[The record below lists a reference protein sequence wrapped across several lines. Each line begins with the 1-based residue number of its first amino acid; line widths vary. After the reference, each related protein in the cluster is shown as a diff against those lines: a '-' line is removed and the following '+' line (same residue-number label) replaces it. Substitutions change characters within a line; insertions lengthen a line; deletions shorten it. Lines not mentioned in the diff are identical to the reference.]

1 MSKLD
6 VMRRNIQRFKAQR
19 EERSADEKLIYPE
32 ILSRPI
38 GEEYSLS
45 DRVLAPPY
53 NLIYCYYSNTNEFA
67 SQYILGD
74 SSHTREQQ
82 RVMLED
88 HLLGL
93 WKAQKTSEALGC
105 SNRYSDWKPSV
116 KCGMAGLEIY
126 LNSTLV
132 MSLT

>member
-1 MSKLD
+1 MRKLE
-6 VMRRNIQRFKAQR
+6 VMRNNIQRFKAQR
-19 EERSADEKLIYPE
+19 EQRLTDEKPIHPE

-38 GEEYSLS
+38 GEDYSLS

-53 NLIYCYYSNTNEFA
+53 NLIYCYYSNTHEFA
-67 SQYILGD
+67 KQHILGD
-74 SSHTREQQ
+74 SSLTREQQ
-82 RVMLED
+82 RDMLEE

-126 LNSTLV
+126 LNRTLV
-132 MSLT
+132 MSLS